1 MEILFWI
8 LVGGVICFIAVKAVE
23 LNKKS
28 DAPQSGNTSGG
39 GGYTGVGGDVAG
51 ELPKENKK

>member
-28 DAPQSGNTSGG
+28 ETPTGGNTGG
-39 GGYTGVGGDVAG
+39 GGSTGVGPDVAG

>member
-8 LVGGVICFIAVKAVE
+8 LVGGVICFIGFKAIE

-28 DAPQSGNTSGG
+28 ETTKGGNTGG
-39 GGYTGVGGDVAG
+39 GSTGVGPDVAG
-51 ELPKENKK
+51 ELPKDNIK